1 MEALFIEG
9 KKITTEEE
17 LHVFVQ
23 NKLETQY
30 NIKLEEAD
38 QGDLYR
44 GKKKQQP
51 DPGPKKVY
59 LKYMFPY
66 KIDINAGC
74 KQMILGLLVDSSDRP
89 VKNPVIE
96 FTLSDYSLGTMTFSP
111 AISFGDGSF
120 FTTFISECCGTGCLT
135 ITARGT
141 DLNKVIPI
149 NVCNHGCY

>member
-1 MEALFIEG
+1 METLFIEG
-9 KKITTEEE
+9 KQITTKEE
-17 LHVFVQ
+17 LHRFVK
-23 NKLETQY
+23 NKLENQY
-30 NIKLEEAD
+30 NIKLEEVSQD
-38 QGDLYR
+38 DLYR
-44 GKKKQQP
+44 GKKKKP
-51 DPGPKKVY
+51 LDAGPQKVY

-66 KIDINAGC
+66 KIDINGGC
-74 KQMILGLLVDSSDRP
+74 KQMILGVLVDSSGRP
-89 VKNPVIE
+89 VKNPIIE

-149 NVCNHGCY
+149 NVCNYGCY